1 MLVCDDTHTIRP
13 TSLHERFKYP
23 RVVDR
28 GDGIDSVDEILG
40 ADKKFMPVMASAEPL
55 VHVAGAPV
63 DVDET
68 MREYQRGIRRLAL
81 SLLRAMA
88 EKLGLSRRHF
98 DSGWAGSNSGVTSLH
113 YLALESA
120 DAVPQSDGYS
130 GQNQYVKSTVNGDDP
145 VLKAKDSIGDLGA
158 SLRAYA
164 HADGDTMLTLLCHD
178 QVEGLQ
184 VLHRGETVAQDLWLD
199 VPRISQDQIVVQ
211 IGQMTQRFTN
221 DEYYATT
228 HRVLKPEA
236 PCPSRTTISCF
247 FRPSQRTMLEV
258 PPCLRRPNDLG
269 TVYPPVTVE
278 DFLALPRTDEDGQ
291 PVKLTSNILR
301 NEKWV
306 GAREGSIVVCN
317 AI

>member
-1 MLVCDDTHTIRP
+1 MVCDDTHTIRP

-145 VLKAKDSIGDLGA
+145 VLRAKDSIGDLGA

-184 VLHRGETVAQDLWLD
+184 VLHRVRKHHVRVA
-199 VPRISQDQIVVQ
+199 PS
-211 IGQMTQRFTN
+211 
-221 DEYYATT
+221 
-228 HRVLKPEA
+228 KPG
-236 PCPSRTTISCF
+236 RG
-247 FRPSQRTMLEV
+247 
-258 PPCLRRPNDLG
+258 RR
-269 TVYPPVTVE
+269 
-278 DFLALPRTDEDGQ
+278 ALPDAGGVRVVRRRADPAVQ
-291 PVKLTSNILR
+291 PIRRRRRGL
-301 NEKWV
+301 
-306 GAREGSIVVCN
+306 
-317 AI
+317 